1 MLDKGTVSD
10 LIQGIADMKAEASDL
25 DKRIFNAESVLRDY
39 MEDIGASVIAEHP
52 EYEVSLAKGSPKTD
66 MSRVPNLI
74 ALARGRVPEEIID
87 KAYVPAH
94 TEVVEVPAKVYR
106 THLKMFGKYGTDLQ
120 EGVEA
125 SAMHGEPTMK
135 IERKKDN

>member
-1 MLDKGTVSD
+1 MFEELSPEE
-10 LIQGIADMKAEASDL
+10 LIEQFVKTRAAEDEI
-25 DKRIFNAESVLRDY
+25 RQLRHGLQVTLVQY
-39 MEDIGASVIAEHP
+39 MEDIGATEILRP
-52 EYEVSLAKGSPKTD
+52 EYTIRIDKGSPKTD
-66 MSRVPNLI
+66 MSRIPDLI
-74 ALARGRVPEEIID
+74 ALAKGRVPEEIID

-125 SAMHGEPTMK
+125 SAMHGEPTFK
-135 IERKKDN
+135 IERKKGN

>member
-1 MLDKGTVSD
+1 MFEKLSPEELIEQYVKMREAEDEIRQLRHGLQGT
-10 LIQGIADMKAEASDL
+10 LMQ
-25 DKRIFNAESVLRDY
+25 Y
-39 MEDIGASVIAEHP
+39 MEDIGATEILRP
-52 EYEVSLAKGSPKTD
+52 EYTIRIDKGSPKTD

-125 SAMHGEPTMK
+125 SAMHGEPTIK
-135 IERKKDN
+135 IIERKKDN